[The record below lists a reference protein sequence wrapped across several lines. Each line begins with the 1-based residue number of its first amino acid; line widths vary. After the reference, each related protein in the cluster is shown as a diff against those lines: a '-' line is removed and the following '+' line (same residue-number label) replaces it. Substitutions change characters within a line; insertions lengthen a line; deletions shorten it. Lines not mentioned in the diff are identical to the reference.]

1 MGNVLRFLILRLY
14 IQVFVVFYYTFP
26 YNINKNPYICKL
38 SFQQHYDMKDFIK
51 NVGATI
57 VGIFLFGIII
67 GIFGVMSLVG
77 MVASGQATKN
87 VKENSVLVLKLQG
100 DLQEQAQDDVLG
112 QLTGNTFNSL
122 GMDAI
127 SSAIKKA
134 KANKDIKGIYLETG
148 ILSADVAQLQELRD
162 QLVDFKKSGKWIVAY
177 SDNYTQGCYYLA
189 TAADKVYINPEGSI
203 NWHGIGSQPMFVKDL
218 LAKFGVKMQVIKVGK
233 YKSATEM
240 FTEEKMS
247 DANREQT
254 QRYIQSLWDNMCKD
268 VSKSRNISVAKLND
282 LADNGVFVANGK
294 MLLAEKMVDGVK
306 YADEMKAEVKKL
318 LKLDADK
325 KISQLSI
332 ADMATVKEEGNDG
345 DDEIAVYYA
354 YGDIVDSPAAG
365 SLFSNSHAIVG
376 NDVCKDLEELAND
389 EDVKAVVIR
398 INSGGG
404 SAYASEQ
411 MWHQIDLLKKKKPVV
426 ISMGGMAASGGYYM
440 SCNANYI
447 FAEPTTLTGSI
458 GIFGVIPNFS
468 DLATNKL
475 GLKFDEVK
483 TNRNALFGSQARMMN
498 EEELTFLQGA
508 ITRGYHLFRQRV
520 ADGRKMSVDQVEQ
533 IAQGHVFTG
542 EDALKIKLV
551 DELGGLDKAVAKAAA
566 LAKTKSYYTQGYPA
580 PLDFFDQLLQESTDN
595 GSYLD
600 GKLKTSLGTLY
611 EPMKMVNNITTMDR
625 IQARMPWWLNINN

>member
-1 MGNVLRFLILRLY
+1 
-14 IQVFVVFYYTFP
+14 
-26 YNINKNPYICKL
+26 
-38 SFQQHYDMKDFIK
+38 MKDFIK

-148 ILSADVAQLQELRD
+148 ILGADVAQLQELRD

-177 SDNYTQGCYYLA
+177 SDMYTQGCYYLA

-254 QRYIQSLWDNMCKD
+254 QRYIQSLWDNMCKA
-268 VSKSRNISVAKLND
+268 VSKSRNISTAKLND
-282 LADNGVFVANGK
+282 LADNGIFVANGK

-325 KISQLSI
+325 KINQLSI
-332 ADMATVKEEGNDG
+332 ADMANVKEEGNDG
-345 DDEIAVYYA
+345 DDEIAIYYA

-365 SLFSNSHAIVG
+365 GVFSNSHAIVG

-389 EDVKAVVIR
+389 DDVKAVVIR

-498 EEELTFLQGA
+498 EEEVTFLQGA

>member
-1 MGNVLRFLILRLY
+1 
-14 IQVFVVFYYTFP
+14 
-26 YNINKNPYICKL
+26 
-38 SFQQHYDMKDFIK
+38 MKDFIK

-67 GIFGVMSLVG
+67 GIFGIMSLVG

-354 YGDIVDSPAAG
+354 YGDIVDTPAAG

-389 EDVKAVVIR
+389 DDVKAVVIR

-520 ADGRKMSVDQVEQ
+520 ADGRKMTVDQVEQ

>member
-1 MGNVLRFLILRLY
+1 
-14 IQVFVVFYYTFP
+14 
-26 YNINKNPYICKL
+26 
-38 SFQQHYDMKDFIK
+38 MKDFIK

-77 MVASGQATKN
+77 MVASDQATKN

-100 DLQEQAQDDVLG
+100 DLQEQAQEDVLG
-112 QLTGNTFNSL
+112 QLTGNTFNTL

-127 SSAIKKA
+127 TSAIKKA
-134 KANKDIKGIYLETG
+134 KGNKDIKGIYLETG
-148 ILSADVAQLQELRD
+148 ILSGDVAQLQELRD

-177 SDNYTQGCYYLA
+177 SDMYTQGCYYLA

-268 VSKSRNISVAKLND
+268 VSKSRNISIAKLND
-282 LADNGVFVANGK
+282 LADNGIFVANGK

-325 KISQLSI
+325 KINQLSI
-332 ADMATVKEEGNDG
+332 AEMANVKEEGNDG
-345 DDEIAVYYA
+345 DDEIAIYYA

-365 SLFSNSHAIVG
+365 GVFSNSHAIVG

-389 EDVKAVVIR
+389 DDVKAVVIR

-468 DLATNKL
+468 ELATNKL

-520 ADGRKMSVDQVEQ
+520 ADGRKMTVDQVEQ

>member
-1 MGNVLRFLILRLY
+1 
-14 IQVFVVFYYTFP
+14 
-26 YNINKNPYICKL
+26 
-38 SFQQHYDMKDFIK
+38 MKDFIK

-67 GIFGVMSLVG
+67 GLFGIMSLVG
-77 MVASGQATKN
+77 MAASGQATKN

-112 QLTGNTFNSL
+112 QITGNTFNSL

-148 ILSADVAQLQELRD
+148 ILGADVAQLQELRD

-254 QRYIQSLWDNMCKD
+254 QRYIQSLWDNMCKA
-268 VSKSRNISVAKLND
+268 VSKSRNISTAKLND
-282 LADNGVFVANGK
+282 LADNGIFVANGK

-318 LKLDADK
+318 LKLDADE

-332 ADMATVKEEGNDG
+332 ADMATVKEEDTDG
-345 DDEIAVYYA
+345 DDKIAVYYA
-354 YGDIVDSPAAG
+354 YGDIVDTPAAG

-389 EDVKAVVIR
+389 DDVKAVVIR

-498 EEELTFLQGA
+498 EEEVTFLQGA

-580 PLDFFDQLLQESTDN
+580 PLAFFDQLLQESTDN

>member
-1 MGNVLRFLILRLY
+1 
-14 IQVFVVFYYTFP
+14 
-26 YNINKNPYICKL
+26 
-38 SFQQHYDMKDFIK
+38 MKDFIK

-87 VKENSVLVLKLQG
+87 VKENSVLVLKLHG

-148 ILSADVAQLQELRD
+148 ILNADVAQLQELRD

-325 KISQLSI
+325 KISQFSI

-389 EDVKAVVIR
+389 DDVKAVVIR

-520 ADGRKMSVDQVEQ
+520 ADGRKMTVDQVEQ

>member
-1 MGNVLRFLILRLY
+1 
-14 IQVFVVFYYTFP
+14 
-26 YNINKNPYICKL
+26 
-38 SFQQHYDMKDFIK
+38 MKDFIK

-148 ILSADVAQLQELRD
+148 ILGADVAQLQELRD

-177 SDNYTQGCYYLA
+177 SDMYTQGCYYLA

-389 EDVKAVVIR
+389 DDVKAVVIR

-520 ADGRKMSVDQVEQ
+520 ADGRKMTVDQVEQ

>member
-1 MGNVLRFLILRLY
+1 
-14 IQVFVVFYYTFP
+14 
-26 YNINKNPYICKL
+26 
-38 SFQQHYDMKDFIK
+38 MKDFIK

-134 KANKDIKGIYLETG
+134 KVNKDIKGIYLETG

-162 QLVDFKKSGKWIVAY
+162 QLVNFKKSGKWIVAY

-254 QRYIQSLWDNMCKD
+254 QRYIQSLWDNICKD
-268 VSKSRNISVAKLND
+268 VSKSRNISTAKLND
-282 LADNGVFVANGK
+282 LADNGIFVANGK
-294 MLLAEKMVDGVK
+294 MLLAEKMVDGIR
-306 YADEMKAEVKKL
+306 YAEEMKAEVKKL
-318 LKLDADK
+318 LKLDADQ
-325 KISQLSI
+325 KINQLSI

-365 SLFSNSHAIVG
+365 SLFSNTHAIVG

-389 EDVKAVVIR
+389 DNVKAVVIR

-440 SCNANYI
+440 SCNADYI

-483 TNRNALFGSQARMMN
+483 TNRNALFGSQARIMN

-520 ADGRKMSVDQVEQ
+520 ADGRKMTVDQVEQ

-551 DELGGLDKAVAKAAA
+551 DELGGLNKAVAKAAA
-566 LAKTKSYYTQGYPA
+566 LAKTNSYYTQGYPA
-580 PLDFFDQLLQESTDN
+580 PREFFDQLLQESTDN

>member
-1 MGNVLRFLILRLY
+1 
-14 IQVFVVFYYTFP
+14 
-26 YNINKNPYICKL
+26 
-38 SFQQHYDMKDFIK
+38 MKDFIK

-148 ILSADVAQLQELRD
+148 ILGADVAQLQELRD

-318 LKLDADK
+318 LKLDADE

-345 DDEIAVYYA
+345 DNEIAVYYA

-389 EDVKAVVIR
+389 DDVKAVVIR

>member
-1 MGNVLRFLILRLY
+1 
-14 IQVFVVFYYTFP
+14 
-26 YNINKNPYICKL
+26 
-38 SFQQHYDMKDFIK
+38 MKDFIK

-148 ILSADVAQLQELRD
+148 ILGADVAQLQELRD

-318 LKLDADK
+318 LKLDADT

-389 EDVKAVVIR
+389 DDVKAVVIR

-520 ADGRKMSVDQVEQ
+520 ADGRKMTVDQVEQ

>member
-1 MGNVLRFLILRLY
+1 
-14 IQVFVVFYYTFP
+14 
-26 YNINKNPYICKL
+26 
-38 SFQQHYDMKDFIK
+38 MKDFIK

-100 DLQEQAQDDVLG
+100 DLQEQAKDDVLG

-148 ILSADVAQLQELRD
+148 ILGADVAQLQELRD

-389 EDVKAVVIR
+389 DDVKAVVIR
-398 INSGGG
+398 VNSGGG

>member
-1 MGNVLRFLILRLY
+1 
-14 IQVFVVFYYTFP
+14 
-26 YNINKNPYICKL
+26 
-38 SFQQHYDMKDFIK
+38 MKDFIK

-67 GIFGVMSLVG
+67 GLFGIMSLVG

-112 QLTGNTFNSL
+112 QLTGNTFNTL

-148 ILSADVAQLQELRD
+148 ILGADVAQLQELRD

-177 SDNYTQGCYYLA
+177 SDMYTQGCYYLA

-254 QRYIQSLWDNMCKD
+254 QRYIQSLWDNMCKA
-268 VSKSRNISVAKLND
+268 VSKSRNISTAKLND
-282 LADNGVFVANGK
+282 LADNGIFVANGK

-306 YADEMKAEVKKL
+306 YADEMKTEVKKL
-318 LKLDADK
+318 LKLDADE

-332 ADMATVKEEGNDG
+332 ADMATVKEEDTDG

-354 YGDIVDSPAAG
+354 YGDIVDTPAAG

-389 EDVKAVVIR
+389 DDVKAVVIR

-498 EEELTFLQGA
+498 EEEVTFLQGA

-520 ADGRKMSVDQVEQ
+520 ADGRKMTVDQVEQ

>member
-1 MGNVLRFLILRLY
+1 
-14 IQVFVVFYYTFP
+14 
-26 YNINKNPYICKL
+26 
-38 SFQQHYDMKDFIK
+38 MKDFIK

-268 VSKSRNISVAKLND
+268 VSKSRNISTAKLND
-282 LADNGVFVANGK
+282 LADNGIFVANGK

-318 LKLDADK
+318 LKLDADE

-389 EDVKAVVIR
+389 DDVKAVVIR

-520 ADGRKMSVDQVEQ
+520 ADGRKMTVDQVEQ

>member
-1 MGNVLRFLILRLY
+1 M
-14 IQVFVVFYYTFP
+14 
-26 YNINKNPYICKL
+26 NKKSYICKL

-134 KANKDIKGIYLETG
+134 KVNKDIKGIYLETG

-162 QLVDFKKSGKWIVAY
+162 QLVNFKKSGKWIVAY

-247 DANREQT
+247 EANREQT
-254 QRYIQSLWDNMCKD
+254 QRYIQSLWDNICKD
-268 VSKSRNISVAKLND
+268 VSKSRNISTAKLND
-282 LADNGVFVANGK
+282 LADNGIFVANGK

-318 LKLDADK
+318 LKLDADQ
-325 KISQLSI
+325 KINQLSI

-376 NDVCKDLEELAND
+376 NDVCKDLEELSND
-389 EDVKAVVIR
+389 DYVKAVVIR

-440 SCNANYI
+440 SCNADYI

-520 ADGRKMSVDQVEQ
+520 ADGRKMTVDQVEQ

-551 DELGGLDKAVAKAAA
+551 DELGGLNKAVAKAAA
-566 LAKTKSYYTQGYPA
+566 LAKTNSYYTQGYPA
-580 PLDFFDQLLQESTDN
+580 PREFFDQLLQESTDN

>member
-1 MGNVLRFLILRLY
+1 
-14 IQVFVVFYYTFP
+14 
-26 YNINKNPYICKL
+26 
-38 SFQQHYDMKDFIK
+38 MKDFIK

-148 ILSADVAQLQELRD
+148 ILGADVAQLQELRD

-318 LKLDADK
+318 LKLDADE

-345 DDEIAVYYA
+345 DNEIAVYYA

-389 EDVKAVVIR
+389 DDVKAVVIR

-520 ADGRKMSVDQVEQ
+520 ADGRKMTVDQVEQ

>member
-1 MGNVLRFLILRLY
+1 M
-14 IQVFVVFYYTFP
+14 
-26 YNINKNPYICKL
+26 NKKSYICKL

-134 KANKDIKGIYLETG
+134 KVNKDIKGIYLETG

-162 QLVDFKKSGKWIVAY
+162 QLVNFKKSGKWIVAY

-247 DANREQT
+247 EANREQT

-268 VSKSRNISVAKLND
+268 VSKSRNISTAKLND
-282 LADNGVFVANGK
+282 LADNGIFVANGK
-294 MLLAEKMVDGVK
+294 MLLAEKMVDGIR

-318 LKLDADK
+318 LKLDADQ
-325 KISQLSI
+325 KINQLSI

-365 SLFSNSHAIVG
+365 SLFSNTHAIVG

-389 EDVKAVVIR
+389 DYVKAVVIR

-440 SCNANYI
+440 SCNADYI

-520 ADGRKMSVDQVEQ
+520 ADGRNMTVEQVEQ

-551 DELGGLDKAVAKAAA
+551 DELGGLNKAVAKAAA
-566 LAKTKSYYTQGYPA
+566 LAKTNSYYTQGYPA
-580 PLDFFDQLLQESTDN
+580 PREFFDQLLQESTDN

>member
-1 MGNVLRFLILRLY
+1 
-14 IQVFVVFYYTFP
+14 
-26 YNINKNPYICKL
+26 
-38 SFQQHYDMKDFIK
+38 MKDFIK

-127 SSAIKKA
+127 TSAIKKA

-389 EDVKAVVIR
+389 DDVKAVVIR

-520 ADGRKMSVDQVEQ
+520 ADGRKMTVDQVEQ

>member
-1 MGNVLRFLILRLY
+1 
-14 IQVFVVFYYTFP
+14 
-26 YNINKNPYICKL
+26 
-38 SFQQHYDMKDFIK
+38 MKDFIK

-112 QLTGNTFNSL
+112 QLTGYTFNSL

-148 ILSADVAQLQELRD
+148 ILGADVAQLQELRD

-389 EDVKAVVIR
+389 DDVKAVVIR

-520 ADGRKMSVDQVEQ
+520 ADGRKMTVDQVEQ

>member
-1 MGNVLRFLILRLY
+1 
-14 IQVFVVFYYTFP
+14 
-26 YNINKNPYICKL
+26 
-38 SFQQHYDMKDFIK
+38 MKDFIK

-148 ILSADVAQLQELRD
+148 ILGADVAQLQELRD

-332 ADMATVKEEGNDG
+332 ADMANVKEEGNDG

-389 EDVKAVVIR
+389 DDVKAVVIR

-520 ADGRKMSVDQVEQ
+520 ADGRKMTVDQVEQ

-580 PLDFFDQLLQESTDN
+580 PLEFFDQLLQESTDN

>member
-1 MGNVLRFLILRLY
+1 
-14 IQVFVVFYYTFP
+14 
-26 YNINKNPYICKL
+26 
-38 SFQQHYDMKDFIK
+38 MKDFIK

-112 QLTGNTFNSL
+112 QLTGNNFNSL

-148 ILSADVAQLQELRD
+148 ILGADVAQLQELRD

-177 SDNYTQGCYYLA
+177 SDMYTQGCYYLA

-254 QRYIQSLWDNMCKD
+254 QRYIQSLWDNMCKA
-268 VSKSRNISVAKLND
+268 VSKSRNISTAKLND
-282 LADNGVFVANGK
+282 LADNGIFVANGK

-318 LKLDADK
+318 LKLDADE

-332 ADMATVKEEGNDG
+332 ADMATVKEEDTDG
-345 DDEIAVYYA
+345 DDEIAVYNA
-354 YGDIVDSPAAG
+354 YGDIVDTPAAG

-389 EDVKAVVIR
+389 DDVKAVVIR

-498 EEELTFLQGA
+498 EEEVTFLQGA

>member
-1 MGNVLRFLILRLY
+1 
-14 IQVFVVFYYTFP
+14 
-26 YNINKNPYICKL
+26 
-38 SFQQHYDMKDFIK
+38 MKDFIK

-282 LADNGVFVANGK
+282 LADNGIFVANGK

-318 LKLDADK
+318 LKLDADE

-332 ADMATVKEEGNDG
+332 ADMANVKEEGNDG

-389 EDVKAVVIR
+389 DDVKAVVIR

-551 DELGGLDKAVAKAAA
+551 DELGGLNKAVAKAAA

>member
-1 MGNVLRFLILRLY
+1 
-14 IQVFVVFYYTFP
+14 
-26 YNINKNPYICKL
+26 
-38 SFQQHYDMKDFIK
+38 MKDFIK

-148 ILSADVAQLQELRD
+148 ILGADVAQLQELRD

-318 LKLDADK
+318 LKLDADE

-389 EDVKAVVIR
+389 DDVKAVVIR

>member
-1 MGNVLRFLILRLY
+1 MILRLY
-14 IQVFVVFYYTFP
+14 LQVFVVFYYTFP
-26 YNINKNPYICKL
+26 YNINKNSYICKL

-148 ILSADVAQLQELRD
+148 ILGADVAQLQELRD

-254 QRYIQSLWDNMCKD
+254 QRYIQSLWDNICKD

-389 EDVKAVVIR
+389 DDVKAVVIR

-520 ADGRKMSVDQVEQ
+520 ADGRKMTVDQVEQ

-551 DELGGLDKAVAKAAA
+551 DELGGLNKAVAKAAA

>member
-1 MGNVLRFLILRLY
+1 M
-14 IQVFVVFYYTFP
+14 
-26 YNINKNPYICKL
+26 NKKSYICKL

-134 KANKDIKGIYLETG
+134 KVNKDIKGIYLETG

-162 QLVDFKKSGKWIVAY
+162 QLVNFKKSGKWIVAY

-268 VSKSRNISVAKLND
+268 VSKSRNISTAKLND
-282 LADNGVFVANGK
+282 LADNGIFVANGK

-318 LKLDADK
+318 LKLDADQ
-325 KISQLSI
+325 KINQLSI

-365 SLFSNSHAIVG
+365 SLFSNTHAIVG

-389 EDVKAVVIR
+389 DNVKAVVIR

-440 SCNANYI
+440 SCNADYI

-520 ADGRKMSVDQVEQ
+520 ADGRKMTVDQVEQ

-551 DELGGLDKAVAKAAA
+551 DELGGLNKAVAKAAA
-566 LAKTKSYYTQGYPA
+566 LAKTNSYYTQGYPA
-580 PLDFFDQLLQESTDN
+580 PREFFDQLLQESTDN

>member
-1 MGNVLRFLILRLY
+1 
-14 IQVFVVFYYTFP
+14 
-26 YNINKNPYICKL
+26 
-38 SFQQHYDMKDFIK
+38 MKDFIK

-148 ILSADVAQLQELRD
+148 ILGADVAQLQELRD

-189 TAADKVYINPEGSI
+189 TAADKVYINPEGNI

-389 EDVKAVVIR
+389 DDVKAVVIR

-520 ADGRKMSVDQVEQ
+520 ADGRKMTVDQVEQ

>member
-1 MGNVLRFLILRLY
+1 
-14 IQVFVVFYYTFP
+14 
-26 YNINKNPYICKL
+26 
-38 SFQQHYDMKDFIK
+38 MKDFIK

-148 ILSADVAQLQELRD
+148 ILGADVAQLQELRD

-354 YGDIVDSPAAG
+354 YGDIVDTPAAG

-389 EDVKAVVIR
+389 DDVKAVVIR

-520 ADGRKMSVDQVEQ
+520 ADGRKMTVDQVEQ

-625 IQARMPWWLNINN
+625 IQARMPWWLNMNN

>member
-1 MGNVLRFLILRLY
+1 
-14 IQVFVVFYYTFP
+14 
-26 YNINKNPYICKL
+26 
-38 SFQQHYDMKDFIK
+38 MKDFIK

-148 ILSADVAQLQELRD
+148 ILGADVAQLQELRD

-177 SDNYTQGCYYLA
+177 SDMYTQGCYYLA

-254 QRYIQSLWDNMCKD
+254 QRYIQSLWDNICKD

-282 LADNGVFVANGK
+282 LADNGIFVANGK

-354 YGDIVDSPAAG
+354 YGDIVDTPAAG

-389 EDVKAVVIR
+389 DDVKAVVIR

-498 EEELTFLQGA
+498 EEEVTFLQGA

>member
-1 MGNVLRFLILRLY
+1 
-14 IQVFVVFYYTFP
+14 
-26 YNINKNPYICKL
+26 
-38 SFQQHYDMKDFIK
+38 MKDFIK

-148 ILSADVAQLQELRD
+148 ILGADVAQLQELRD

-294 MLLAEKMVDGVK
+294 ILLAEKMVDGVK

-318 LKLDADK
+318 LKLDADT

-389 EDVKAVVIR
+389 DDVKAVVIR

-520 ADGRKMSVDQVEQ
+520 ADGRKMTVDQVEQ

-625 IQARMPWWLNINN
+625 IQARMPWWLNMNN

>member
-1 MGNVLRFLILRLY
+1 MILRLY
-14 IQVFVVFYYTFP
+14 IQVFVVFYYTLP
-26 YNINKNPYICKL
+26 YNINKKSYICKL
-38 SFQQHYDMKDFIK
+38 SFQQHYYMKDFIK

-112 QLTGNTFNSL
+112 QLTGNTYNSL

-148 ILSADVAQLQELRD
+148 ILGADVAQLQELRD

-177 SDNYTQGCYYLA
+177 SDMYTQGCYYLA

-254 QRYIQSLWDNMCKD
+254 QRYIQSLWDNMCKA
-268 VSKSRNISVAKLND
+268 VSKSRNISTAKLND
-282 LADNGVFVANGK
+282 LADNGIFVANGK

-389 EDVKAVVIR
+389 DNVKAVVIR

-520 ADGRKMSVDQVEQ
+520 ADGRKMTVDQVEQ

>member
-1 MGNVLRFLILRLY
+1 
-14 IQVFVVFYYTFP
+14 
-26 YNINKNPYICKL
+26 
-38 SFQQHYDMKDFIK
+38 MKDFIK

-148 ILSADVAQLQELRD
+148 ILGADVAQLQELRD

-389 EDVKAVVIR
+389 DNVKAVVIR

-498 EEELTFLQGA
+498 EEEVTFIQGA

>member
-1 MGNVLRFLILRLY
+1 M
-14 IQVFVVFYYTFP
+14 
-26 YNINKNPYICKL
+26 NKKSYICKL

-134 KANKDIKGIYLETG
+134 KVNKDIKGIYLETG

-162 QLVDFKKSGKWIVAY
+162 QLVNFKKSGKWIVAY

-189 TAADKVYINPEGSI
+189 TAANKVYINPEGSI

-247 DANREQT
+247 EANREQT

-268 VSKSRNISVAKLND
+268 VSKSRNISTAKLND
-282 LADNGVFVANGK
+282 LADNGIFVANGK
-294 MLLAEKMVDGVK
+294 MLLAEKMVDGIR

-318 LKLDADK
+318 LKLDADQ
-325 KISQLSI
+325 KINQLSI

-389 EDVKAVVIR
+389 DDVKAVVIR

-520 ADGRKMSVDQVEQ
+520 ADGRKMTVDQVEQ

-551 DELGGLDKAVAKAAA
+551 DELGGLNKAVAKAAA
-566 LAKTKSYYTQGYPA
+566 LAKTNSYYTQGYPA
-580 PLDFFDQLLQESTDN
+580 PREFFDQLLQESTDN

>member
-1 MGNVLRFLILRLY
+1 
-14 IQVFVVFYYTFP
+14 
-26 YNINKNPYICKL
+26 
-38 SFQQHYDMKDFIK
+38 MKDFIK

-112 QLTGNTFNSL
+112 QLSGNTFNSL

-148 ILSADVAQLQELRD
+148 ILGADVAQLQELRD

-268 VSKSRNISVAKLND
+268 VSKSRNISVVKLND

-389 EDVKAVVIR
+389 DDVKAVVIR

-520 ADGRKMSVDQVEQ
+520 ADGRKMTVDQVEQ

>member
-1 MGNVLRFLILRLY
+1 
-14 IQVFVVFYYTFP
+14 
-26 YNINKNPYICKL
+26 
-38 SFQQHYDMKDFIK
+38 MKDFIK

-134 KANKDIKGIYLETG
+134 KVNKDIKGIYLETG

-162 QLVDFKKSGKWIVAY
+162 QLVNFKKSGKWIVAY

-247 DANREQT
+247 EANREQT
-254 QRYIQSLWDNMCKD
+254 QRYIQSLWDNICKD
-268 VSKSRNISVAKLND
+268 VSKSRNISTAKLND
-282 LADNGVFVANGK
+282 LADNGIFVANGK

-318 LKLDADK
+318 LKLDADQ
-325 KISQLSI
+325 KINQLSI

-389 EDVKAVVIR
+389 DNVKAVVIR

-440 SCNANYI
+440 SCNADYI

-520 ADGRKMSVDQVEQ
+520 ADGRKMTVDQVEQ

-551 DELGGLDKAVAKAAA
+551 DELGGLNKAVAKAAA
-566 LAKTKSYYTQGYPA
+566 LAKTNSYYTQGYPA
-580 PLDFFDQLLQESTDN
+580 PREFFDQLLQESTDN

>member
-1 MGNVLRFLILRLY
+1 
-14 IQVFVVFYYTFP
+14 
-26 YNINKNPYICKL
+26 
-38 SFQQHYDMKDFIK
+38 MKDFIK

-148 ILSADVAQLQELRD
+148 ILNADVAQLQELRD

-282 LADNGVFVANGK
+282 LADNGIFVANGK

-389 EDVKAVVIR
+389 DDVKAVVIR

-498 EEELTFLQGA
+498 EEEVTFLQGA

-520 ADGRKMSVDQVEQ
+520 ADGRKMTVDQVEQ

>member
-1 MGNVLRFLILRLY
+1 M
-14 IQVFVVFYYTFP
+14 
-26 YNINKNPYICKL
+26 NKKSYICKL

-134 KANKDIKGIYLETG
+134 KVNKDIKGIYLETG

-162 QLVDFKKSGKWIVAY
+162 QLVNFKKSGKWIVAY

-247 DANREQT
+247 EANREQT

-268 VSKSRNISVAKLND
+268 VSKSRNISTAKLND
-282 LADNGVFVANGK
+282 LADNGIFVANGK
-294 MLLAEKMVDGVK
+294 MLLAEKMVDGIR
-306 YADEMKAEVKKL
+306 YAEEMKAEVKKL
-318 LKLDADK
+318 LKLDADQ
-325 KISQLSI
+325 KINQLSI

-389 EDVKAVVIR
+389 DNVKAVVIR

-440 SCNANYI
+440 SCNADYI

-520 ADGRKMSVDQVEQ
+520 ADGRKMTVDQVEQ

-551 DELGGLDKAVAKAAA
+551 DELGGLNKAVAKAAA
-566 LAKTKSYYTQGYPA
+566 LAKTNSYYTQGYPA
-580 PLDFFDQLLQESTDN
+580 PREFFDQLLQESTDN

-611 EPMKMVNNITTMDR
+611 EPMKMVNNITTMNR
-625 IQARMPWWLNINN
+625 IQARMPWWLNLNN

>member
-1 MGNVLRFLILRLY
+1 
-14 IQVFVVFYYTFP
+14 
-26 YNINKNPYICKL
+26 
-38 SFQQHYDMKDFIK
+38 MKDFIK

-148 ILSADVAQLQELRD
+148 ILGADVAQLQELRN

-282 LADNGVFVANGK
+282 LADNGIFVANGK

-389 EDVKAVVIR
+389 DDVKAVVIR

-498 EEELTFLQGA
+498 DEELTFLQGA

-520 ADGRKMSVDQVEQ
+520 ADGRKMTVDQVEQ

>member
-1 MGNVLRFLILRLY
+1 
-14 IQVFVVFYYTFP
+14 
-26 YNINKNPYICKL
+26 
-38 SFQQHYDMKDFIK
+38 MKDFIK

-112 QLTGNTFNSL
+112 QLTGNTFNTL

-148 ILSADVAQLQELRD
+148 ILGADVAQLQELRD

-177 SDNYTQGCYYLA
+177 SDMYTQGCYYLA

-247 DANREQT
+247 NANREQT
-254 QRYIQSLWDNMCKD
+254 QRYIQSLWDNMCKA
-268 VSKSRNISVAKLND
+268 VSKSRNISTAKLND
-282 LADNGVFVANGK
+282 LADNGIFVANGK

-318 LKLDADK
+318 LKLDADE

-332 ADMATVKEEGNDG
+332 ADMANVKEEGNDG

-389 EDVKAVVIR
+389 DDVKAVVIR

-520 ADGRKMSVDQVEQ
+520 ADGRKMTVDQVEQ

>member
-1 MGNVLRFLILRLY
+1 M
-14 IQVFVVFYYTFP
+14 
-26 YNINKNPYICKL
+26 NKKSYICKL

-134 KANKDIKGIYLETG
+134 KVNKDIKGIYLETG

-162 QLVDFKKSGKWIVAY
+162 QLVNFKKSGKWIVAY

-247 DANREQT
+247 EANREQT
-254 QRYIQSLWDNMCKD
+254 QRYIQSLWDNICKD
-268 VSKSRNISVAKLND
+268 VSKSRNISTAKLND
-282 LADNGVFVANGK
+282 LADNGIFVANGK
-294 MLLAEKMVDGVK
+294 MLLAEKMVDGIR

-318 LKLDADK
+318 LKLDADQ
-325 KISQLSI
+325 KINQLSI

-389 EDVKAVVIR
+389 DNVKAVVIR

-498 EEELTFLQGA
+498 EEEVTFLQGA

-520 ADGRKMSVDQVEQ
+520 ADGRKMTVEQVEQ

-551 DELGGLDKAVAKAAA
+551 DELGGLNKAVAKAAA
-566 LAKTKSYYTQGYPA
+566 LANTNSYYTQGYPA
-580 PLDFFDQLLQESTDN
+580 PRDFFDQLLQESTDN

>member
-1 MGNVLRFLILRLY
+1 
-14 IQVFVVFYYTFP
+14 
-26 YNINKNPYICKL
+26 
-38 SFQQHYDMKDFIK
+38 MKDFIK

-389 EDVKAVVIR
+389 DDVKAVVIR

-625 IQARMPWWLNINN
+625 IQARMPWWLNMNN